1 MTDRPPKGDL
11 HDEGDHGSG
20 ATPITFK
27 ERRERLEWQIR
38 LAQKRMAE
46 VEARLAGG

>member
-1 MTDRPPKGDL
+1 MTDPPQKGAL

-27 ERRERLEWQIR
+27 ERRKRLEWQIR
-38 LAQKRMAE
+38 LVQRRMAE
-46 VEARLAGG
+46 VERG